1 MVHAFLD
8 FPFPTICLITG
19 HVFGGASVWSLS
31 HDYRIMNSQRGYWCM
46 PAVNL
51 SLHFDGIGSLIR
63 SKLAP
68 TVARK
73 VLLEA
78 HRYKPAEA
86 LADGIVDEIAAP
98 EDMLQRALELAG
110 RVKGRAKMG
119 VYGMLRAE
127 LYGDAVVAF
136 QKVSNVHSRIIA
148 REAKVK
154 L

>member
-1 MVHAFLD
+1 
-8 FPFPTICLITG
+8 
-19 HVFGGASVWSLS
+19 
-31 HDYRIMNSQRGYWCM
+31 
-46 PAVNL
+46 
-51 SLHFDGIGSLIR
+51 
-63 SKLAP
+63 
-68 TVARK
+68 
-73 VLLEA
+73 
-78 HRYKPAEA
+78 
-86 LADGIVDEIAAP
+86 
-98 EDMLQRALELAG
+98 MLQRALELAG